1 MQLKEQR
8 MNTYL
13 VQTVS
18 EMINR
23 SFGSE
28 KNKIC
33 FKLRFSN
40 TPKILANE
48 MVNEFF
54 KSIVIYKISFFIRY
68 ACFWVSL
75 MVQMASLN
83 SGL

>member
-1 MQLKEQR
+1 MQLKEKR

-13 VQTVS
+13 VRTVS
-18 EMINR
+18 KMIDR
-23 SFGSE
+23 SSGSE

-68 ACFWVSL
+68 GHFWVSL
-75 MVQMASLN
+75 MM
-83 SGL
+83 